1 MRLIKGSLAGLVL
14 AAILA
19 LAPTAASAQG
29 GGGGGFGG
37 GRGGGHFGG
46 GGGHFGGGHFIGQNY
61 VNPYRNAY
69 VPNTPLATVHQFARR
84 EYL

>member
-1 MRLIKGSLAGLVL
+1 
-14 AAILA
+14 
-19 LAPTAASAQG
+19 
-29 GGGGGFGG
+29 
-37 GRGGGHFGG
+37 
-46 GGGHFGGGHFIGQNY
+46 